1 MVRGGEVIQ
10 IRQSHAAAVGGCTA
24 PPENL
29 ADPLDLHPLSP
40 AFRDGGGA
48 DRGVEVPLGVMSDT
62 IRYGVIGS
70 GMMGGEH
77 IFDLNHVDGAQVV
90 ALADPVATSIE
101 WGLSCV
107 ATGPDGEAATART
120 AVYTDHR
127 ELLADPNVDVVVI
140 TSPNYTH
147 AGVLADA
154 LATDKHVLIE
164 KPLCTTVD
172 DCKQVVD
179 AAADRDAI
187 TWMGLQYRYMPT
199 PATMLQLLDTGVCGT
214 TRMVSIRE
222 HRNPFLVKVGDW
234 NRFTRNT
241 GGTLV
246 EKCCHFFNLMQLAA
260 GAPAVRVMA
269 SGGQDVNHLDEYYE
283 IDGRQER
290 SDILD
295 NAFVIVEFANGVRG
309 SLDLC
314 MFAEGGRYEQEIT
327 ITGDAAK
334 LEGTVPGNTV
344 WVGERST
351 APGSTHH
358 MGMGVREVPAPM
370 DPRVPYPEFHEG
382 ASFMEHL
389 ALADAIR
396 NGTPAA
402 VTVTEGMWAVAT
414 GAAAHRSI
422 DERRP
427 VELSEFG
434 LS

>member
-1 MVRGGEVIQ
+1 
-10 IRQSHAAAVGGCTA
+10 
-24 PPENL
+24 
-29 ADPLDLHPLSP
+29 
-40 AFRDGGGA
+40 
-48 DRGVEVPLGVMSDT
+48 MSET

-77 IFDLNHVDGAQVV
+77 ILDLNHVDGAQVV

-101 WGLSCV
+101 WGLACI
-107 ATGPDGEAATART
+107 AAGPDGDAAKQRT
-120 AVYTDHR
+120 AVYSDHR
-127 ELLADPNVDVVVI
+127 DLLADPNVDVVVI
-140 TSPNYTH
+140 TSPNHTH

-154 LATDKHVLIE
+154 LVTDKHVLIE

-172 DCKQVVD
+172 DCKRVVD

-187 TWMGLQYRYMPT
+187 TWMGLQYRFMPT
-199 PATMLQLLDTGVCGT
+199 PAAMLEQLQAGVCGNLH
-214 TRMVSIRE
+214 MVSIRE
-222 HRNPFLVKVGDW
+222 HRNPFLQKVGNW

-246 EKCCHFFNLMQLAA
+246 EKCCHFFDMMHLMA
-260 GAPAVRVMA
+260 GAEPVRVMA
-269 SGGQDVNHLDEYYE
+269 SGGQDVNHLDEEYE
-283 IDGRQER
+283 IDGRMER

-309 SLDLC
+309 ALDLC
-314 MFAEGGRYEQEIT
+314 MFAEGGRFEQEIT
-327 ITGDAAK
+327 VTGDRAK
-334 LEGTVPGNTV
+334 LEGTVPGDRI
-344 WVGERST
+344 WVGERDK
-351 APGSTHH
+351 AAGHTHH

-382 ASFMEHL
+382 ASYMEHV
-389 ALADAIR
+389 ALAEAIR
-396 NGTPAA
+396 SGQPEA
-402 VTVTEGMWAVAT
+402 VTLTEGMWAVAT

-434 LS
+434 LG

>member
-1 MVRGGEVIQ
+1 
-10 IRQSHAAAVGGCTA
+10 
-24 PPENL
+24 
-29 ADPLDLHPLSP
+29 
-40 AFRDGGGA
+40 
-48 DRGVEVPLGVMSDT
+48 MSDT

-77 IFDLNHVDGAQVV
+77 ILDLNHIEGAQVV

-101 WGLSCV
+101 WGLGCV
-107 ATGPDGEAATART
+107 AAGPGGDEAKART
-120 AVYTDHR
+120 AVYADYR
-127 ELLADPNVDVVVI
+127 DLLADSNVDAVVI
-140 TSPNYTH
+140 TTPNFTH
-147 AGVLADA
+147 ASVLADA

-172 DCKQVVD
+172 DAKRVVD
-179 AAADRDAI
+179 AAGDRDAI
-187 TWMGLQYRYMPT
+187 TWMGLQYRFMPT
-199 PATMLQLLDTGVCGT
+199 PATMLEQLATGVCGT

-246 EKCCHFFNLMQLAA
+246 EKCCHFFDLMHLVA
-260 GAPAVRVMA
+260 GAHPVRVLA

-309 SLDLC
+309 ALDLC

-334 LEGTVPGNTV
+334 LEATVPGNTV
-344 WVGERST
+344 WVGERSK
-351 APGSTHH
+351 AAGHTHH

-382 ASFMEHL
+382 ASYMEHL
-389 ALADAIR
+389 LLADAIR
-396 NGTPAA
+396 TGKPAS

-422 DERRP
+422 DEGRP
-427 VELSEFG
+427 VDLSEFG